1 MDMKN
6 IASAFDTS
14 VTVRFP
20 GETHEKLKELALE
33 NGRSF
38 NSEIIKRLN
47 ESIHGQ
53 VPRKKAG

>member
-1 MDMKN
+1 MQIKN
-6 IASAFDTS
+6 IASAQDTS

-20 GETHEKLKELALE
+20 GETHEKIKKLAHQ

-38 NSEIIKRLN
+38 NSEVVKRLN

-53 VPRKKAG
+53 ESHKKVG